1 MWTLPSPF
9 KIGVLDLTLAF
20 YYNQKR
26 TVVGIPTL
34 ETLME
39 KYFSI
44 LVQCP
49 LFHGIGQEDLKAMMA
64 CLGAKFTAVSKGD
77 PVFLE
82 GDPAQQV
89 GVVLSGGVQVVQDD
103 YYGNRSVLSIL
114 QPGDSFGE
122 AFSCAGLDSMP
133 VSVFAIKDS
142 AVLLLNC
149 RRVLTLCSHACRFH
163 SLLIQNI
170 LKGLAQKNL
179 AFTQKV
185 RYMSQKTTKEKLLAY
200 LLDQAKQQGSA
211 EFVIPCER
219 QALADYLGVERTA
232 MSAEISKLKKAGL
245 LDTKGSWFCLKQI
258 NRNV

>member
-1 MWTLPSPF
+1 
-9 KIGVLDLTLAF
+9 
-20 YYNQKR
+20 
-26 TVVGIPTL
+26 
-34 ETLME
+34 ME

-44 LVQCP
+44 LSQCP
-49 LFHGIGQEDLKAMMA
+49 LFHEIGQEDLKAMMA
-64 CLGAKFTAVSKGD
+64 CLGAKLIAISKGN

-82 GDPAQQV
+82 GEPAQLV

-103 YYGNRSVLSIL
+103 YYGNRSVLSML
-114 QPGDSFGE
+114 QPGESFGE
-122 AFSCAGLDSMP
+122 AFSCAGLER
-133 VSVFAIKDS
+133 I
-142 AVLLLNC
+142 
-149 RRVLTLCSHACRFH
+149 LTMCSHTCHFH

-245 LDTKGSWFCLKQI
+245 LDTKGSWFCLKQV
-258 NRNV
+258 NPND

>member
-1 MWTLPSPF
+1 
-9 KIGVLDLTLAF
+9 
-20 YYNQKR
+20 
-26 TVVGIPTL
+26 
-34 ETLME
+34 ME
-39 KYFSI
+39 NYFSI
-44 LVQCP
+44 LSRCP
-49 LFHGIGQEDLKAMMA
+49 LFHGIEQKDLNAMLG
-64 CLGAKFTAVSKGD
+64 CLGAKFTSFSKGD

-82 GDPAQQV
+82 GEPAQLV

-133 VSVFAIKDS
+133 VSVFAIKDGE
-142 AVLLLNC
+142 VLLLNC
-149 RRVLTLCSHACRFH
+149 QRILTMCSHTCHFH

-185 RYMSQKTTKEKLLAY
+185 RYMSQKTTRAKLLAY
-200 LLDQAKQQGSA
+200 LFDQAKQQGSE
-211 EFVIPCER
+211 EFAIPCNR

-245 LDTKGSWFCLKQI
+245 LDTKGSWFCLKQV
-258 NRNV
+258 NQND